1 MVTPIPSGSTIGI
14 LGGGQ
19 LGRYLVMA
27 AHHLGY
33 RTMVLDPD
41 PGCPAGQVG
50 TTLLVGAYDDEGLLA
65 RLAEGCQVI
74 TYEFE
79 NVPTNAIKF
88 LVSRGVPVRPGLKA
102 LEVAQNRVQEKT
114 WCRNLGIPTAPFYP
128 VNTYEEF
135 LQVIEDFGCP
145 VLFKTV
151 SGGYDGKGQSLLS
164 DRSQS
169 DAVWADLGA
178 GRVPLIAEGFVAFTM
193 EVAIIVARSL
203 HGDVTYFPLV
213 KTIHDKGILDVT
225 IAPAP
230 ATDAIRKTAEDYAG
244 RLANALDL
252 VGILAVEFFVDPD
265 QGLLV
270 NEMAPRPHNSGHY
283 TMEATSVSQFEQ
295 QIRAVTGMPLASPRL
310 LHPAAMVN
318 LLGHLWGDSEAVLP
332 LEKAV
337 AVPGAHVYLYGK
349 AAPRIGRKMG
359 HITVVAEPPEVAVE
373 RALTARRGVDRSGLK
388 KTPSKPVSDQ

>member
-50 TTLLVGAYDDEGLLA
+50 TTLLVGAYDDAGLLE
-65 RLAEGCQVI
+65 RMAEECRVI

-79 NVPTNAIKF
+79 NVPVKALTF
-88 LVSRGVPVRPGLKA
+88 LESQGVPVRPGLKA
-102 LEVAQNRVQEKT
+102 LEVAQNRVQEKS

-128 VNTYEEF
+128 VNSHEDF
-135 LQVIEDFGCP
+135 LQAIEDLGCP

-169 DAVWADLGA
+169 DTVWADLGG

-193 EVAIIVARSL
+193 EVAIIVARAL
-203 HGDVTYFPLV
+203 DGEVTYFPLV
-213 KTIHDKGILDVT
+213 KNIHDHGILDVT

-230 ATDAIRKTAEDYAG
+230 AIDAIRKDAEDYAG
-244 RLANALDL
+244 RLAKALDL

-265 QGLLV
+265 RGLLV

-295 QIRAVTGMPLASPRL
+295 QIRAVTGMPLAAPQL

-318 LLGHLWGDSEAVLP
+318 LLGHLWGDADAALP
-332 LEKAV
+332 LHKALE
-337 AVPGAHVYLYGK
+337 VPGAHVYLYGK
-349 AAPRIGRKMG
+349 ATPRVGRKMG
-359 HITVVAEPPEVAVE
+359 HITVVADSPEVAVD
-373 RALTARRGVDRSGLK
+373 RAVAARQGVDRSGLSK
-388 KTPSKPVSDQ
+388 NPSKPGSSQ

>member
-1 MVTPIPSGSTIGI
+1 MVTPIASGSTIGI

-50 TTLLVGAYDDEGLLA
+50 TTLLVGAYDDETLLG
-65 RLAEGCQVI
+65 RLAEECQVI

-79 NVPTNAIKF
+79 NVPTKAITL

-135 LQVIEDFGCP
+135 LHAIEDLGCP

-164 DRSQS
+164 DKSQS
-169 DAVWADLGA
+169 DAVWADLGG
-178 GRVPLIAEGFVAFTM
+178 GRVPLIAEGFVNFTM
-193 EVAIIVARSL
+193 EVAIIVARSVD
-203 HGDVTYFPLV
+203 GDVTYFPLV
-213 KTIHDKGILDVT
+213 KNIHDKGILDVT

-230 ATDAIRKTAEDYAG
+230 ASDAVRKAAEDYAG

-265 QGLLV
+265 RGLLV

-295 QIRAVTGMPLASPRL
+295 QIRAVTGMPLAQPEL

-318 LLGHLWGDSEAVLP
+318 LLGHLWADSDKALALQSA
-332 LEKAV
+332 LE
-337 AVPGAHVYLYGK
+337 VPGVHVYLYGK
-349 AAPRIGRKMG
+349 SAPRIGRKMG
-359 HITVVAEPPEVAVE
+359 HITAVAESSDVAVE
-373 RALTARRGVDRSGLK
+373 RAMTARRGVDRRDPTK
-388 KTPSKPVSDQ
+388 NPSRPASDQ